1 MMNRDN
7 RDTVLF
13 FLVLSTLLCFLGLF
27 NFSFPLAQL
36 STTDV
41 WFVFISFI
49 LAYVLADRT
58 MGYFLQESE
67 RRVSIRFVPED
78 HKRRISLL
86 YSWYFF
92 GIIFGSCFATLLVFG
107 LEYLIIDIL
116 KGLTTVFIITLS
128 VISSALVLWN
138 FERKLGKKARAW
150 RR

>member
-1 MMNRDN
+1 LVS
-7 RDTVLF
+7 TAKKEAILF
-13 FLVLSTLLCFLGLF
+13 FIVLSTLLSLLGLA
-27 NFSFPLAQL
+27 NFQL
-36 STTDV
+36 VKVSTTDI

-49 LAYVLADRT
+49 LAFVLSDRT
-58 MGYFLQESE
+58 MGYFLHESE

-92 GIIFGSCFATLLVFG
+92 GIMFGSCLATLLIFG

-116 KGLTTVFIITLS
+116 QGITLYFIISLS
-128 VISSALVLWN
+128 AVSSGLVLWN

-150 RR
+150 RE